1 LAFAKLLHSYRFIKI
16 LLINGKYV
24 KISALKHTQQVI
36 SDMAKEIK
44 KPDVKIENID
54 NSGKYALLNEQGKP
68 ICFVGEDEPKRLRW
82 LSKK

>member
-1 LAFAKLLHSYRFIKI
+1 
-16 LLINGKYV
+16 
-24 KISALKHTQQVI
+24 
-36 SDMAKEIK
+36 MAKEIK